1 MRMSMPDHSELVSV
15 IMPAYNSARTLEDA
29 ASSVLEQTYE
39 NIELLIADDDSSDDT
54 SEICQ
59 ALASKDS
66 RVHVITNTS
75 NQGALKTRLKAIR
88 EAKGEW
94 IAFLDSDDLWKPDK
108 LSKQLALRD
117 DTGCDLVYTGS
128 SFIDENGR
136 PFEWIMHVPERI
148 EYRQLLRQNIISN
161 SSVLMSKEAFL
172 KFAPESGDAHDMH
185 EDFACW
191 LGMLK
196 AGCEARGI
204 DEPLLIYRF
213 SSSSVTGNKLD
224 SAKMR
229 MNTYKYVGLGFF
241 SRLCCQMC
249 YSVNGIRKYRHLR

>member
-75 NQGALKTRLKAIR
+75 NQGALKTRLKAVK

-148 EYRQLLRQNIISN
+148 QYRQLLRQNIISN
-161 SSVLMSKEAFL
+161 SSVLVKKDLFVR
-172 KFAPESGDAHDMH
+172 FAPDSEDKHDMH

-191 LGMLK
+191 LGMLR
-196 AGCEARGI
+196 AGINARGI
-204 DEPLLIYRF
+204 DEPLITYRLSK
-213 SSSSVTGNKLD
+213 SSMSGNKFKAY
-224 SAKMR
+224 SMN

-241 SRLCCQMC
+241 SRLYYQMC
-249 YSVNGIRKYRHLR
+249 YSVNGINKYRHLR

>member
-1 MRMSMPDHSELVSV
+1 MSMPDHPGIVSI

-66 RVHVITNTS
+66 RVHVITNTN
-75 NQGALKTRLKAIR
+75 NQGALKTRLKAVK

-148 EYRQLLRQNIISN
+148 QYRQLLRQNIISN
-161 SSVLMSKEAFL
+161 SSVLVKKALFL
-172 KFAPESGDAHDMH
+172 RFAPDSEDKHDMH

-191 LGMLK
+191 LGMLR
-196 AGCEARGI
+196 AGHTARGI
-204 DEPLLIYRF
+204 DEPLITYRLSK
-213 SSSSVTGNKLD
+213 SSMSGNKFKAY
-224 SAKMR
+224 SMN

-241 SRLCCQMC
+241 SRLYYQMC
-249 YSVNGIRKYRHLR
+249 YSVNGINKYRHLR

>member
-1 MRMSMPDHSELVSV
+1 MRMSMPDHPGIVSI

-75 NQGALKTRLKAIR
+75 NQGALKTRLKAVK

-148 EYRQLLRQNIISN
+148 QYRQLLRQNIISN
-161 SSVLMSKEAFL
+161 SSVLVKKDLFL
-172 KFAPESGDAHDMH
+172 RFAPDSEDKHDMH

-191 LGMLK
+191 LGMLR
-196 AGCEARGI
+196 AGHTARGI
-204 DEPLLIYRF
+204 DEPLITYRLSK
-213 SSSSVTGNKLD
+213 SSMSGNKFKAY
-224 SAKMR
+224 SMN

-241 SRLCCQMC
+241 SRLYYQMC
-249 YSVNGIRKYRHLR
+249 YSVNGINKYRHLR

>member
-1 MRMSMPDHSELVSV
+1 MSMPDHSELVSV

-108 LSKQLALRD
+108 LSKQLALRN

-128 SFIDENGR
+128 SFIDENGQ
-136 PFEWIMHVPERI
+136 PYEWILHVPERT
-148 EYRQLLRQNIISN
+148 EYKQLLKQNIISN
-161 SSVLMSKEAFL
+161 SSVLVKKDLFVR
-172 KFAPESGDAHDMH
+172 FAPDNEDKHDMH

-191 LGMLK
+191 LGMLR
-196 AGCEARGI
+196 AGHTARGI
-204 DEPLLIYRF
+204 DEPLITYRLSK
-213 SSSSVTGNKLD
+213 SSISGNKLKAY
-224 SAKMR
+224 S
-229 MNTYKYVGLGFF
+229 MNMYTYKYVGLGFF
-241 SRLCCQMC
+241 SRLYYQMC
-249 YSVNGIRKYRHLR
+249 YSVNGIKKYRHLR

>member
-66 RVHVITNTS
+66 RVHVITNQS

-108 LSKQLALRD
+108 LSKQLALRN

-128 SFIDENGR
+128 SFIDENGQ
-136 PFEWIMHVPERI
+136 PYEWILHVPERT
-148 EYRQLLRQNIISN
+148 EYKQLLKQNIISN
-161 SSVLMSKEAFL
+161 SSVLVKKDLFVR
-172 KFAPESGDAHDMH
+172 FAPDNEDKHDMH

-191 LGMLK
+191 LGMLR
-196 AGCEARGI
+196 AGHTARGI
-204 DEPLLIYRF
+204 DEPLITYRLSK
-213 SSSSVTGNKLD
+213 SSMSGNKLKAY
-224 SAKMR
+224 S
-229 MNTYKYVGLGFF
+229 MNMYTYKYVGLGFF
-241 SRLCCQMC
+241 SRLYYQMC

>member
-1 MRMSMPDHSELVSV
+1 MSMPDHSELVSV

-39 NIELLIADDDSSDDT
+39 NIELLIADDYSSDDT

-59 ALASKDS
+59 AFASKDS

-75 NQGALKTRLKAIR
+75 NLGALKTRLKAIR

-108 LSKQLALRD
+108 LSKQLALRN

-128 SFIDENGR
+128 SFIDENGQ
-136 PFEWIMHVPERI
+136 PFEWILHVPERT
-148 EYRQLLRQNIISN
+148 EYKQLLKQNIISN
-161 SSVLMSKEAFL
+161 SSVLVKKELFVR
-172 KFAPESGDAHDMH
+172 FAPDNEDKHDMH

-191 LGMLK
+191 LGMLR
-196 AGCEARGI
+196 AGHTARGI
-204 DEPLLIYRF
+204 DEPLITYRLSK
-213 SSSSVTGNKLD
+213 SSMSGNKLKAY
-224 SAKMR
+224 S
-229 MNTYKYVGLGFF
+229 MNMYTYKYIGLGFF
-241 SRLCCQMC
+241 SRLYYQMC
-249 YSVNGIRKYRHLR
+249 YSVNGIKKYRHLR

>member
-1 MRMSMPDHSELVSV
+1 MRMSMPDHSELISV

-75 NQGALKTRLKAIR
+75 NQGALKTRLKAVK

-161 SSVLMSKEAFL
+161 SSVLVKKDLFVR
-172 KFAPESGDAHDMH
+172 FAPDNEDKHDMH

-191 LGMLK
+191 LGMLR
-196 AGCEARGI
+196 AGHTARGI
-204 DEPLLIYRF
+204 DEPLITYRLSK
-213 SSSSVTGNKLD
+213 SSMSGNKIKAY
-224 SAKMR
+224 S
-229 MNTYKYVGLGFF
+229 MNMYTYKYVGLGFF
-241 SRLCCQMC
+241 SRLYYQMC
-249 YSVNGIRKYRHLR
+249 YSVNGINKYRHLR

>member
-108 LSKQLALRD
+108 LSKQLALRN

-128 SFIDENGR
+128 SFIDENGQ
-136 PFEWIMHVPERI
+136 PYEWILHVPERI
-148 EYRQLLRQNIISN
+148 EYKQLLKQNIISN
-161 SSVLMSKEAFL
+161 SSVLVKKDLFVR
-172 KFAPESGDAHDMH
+172 FAPDNEDKHDMH

-191 LGMLK
+191 LGMLR
-196 AGCEARGI
+196 AGHTARGI
-204 DEPLLIYRF
+204 DEPLITYRLSK
-213 SSSSVTGNKLD
+213 SSMSGNKLKAY
-224 SAKMR
+224 S
-229 MNTYKYVGLGFF
+229 MNMYTYKYVGLGLF
-241 SRLCCQMC
+241 SRLYYQMC
-249 YSVNGIRKYRHLR
+249 YSVNGIKKYRHLR

>member
-1 MRMSMPDHSELVSV
+1 MSMPDHSELVSV

-66 RVHVITNTS
+66 RVHVITNQS

-108 LSKQLALRD
+108 LSKQLALRN

-128 SFIDENGR
+128 SFIDENGQ
-136 PFEWIMHVPERI
+136 PYEWILHVPERT
-148 EYRQLLRQNIISN
+148 EYKQLLKQNIISN
-161 SSVLMSKEAFL
+161 SSVLVKKDLFVR
-172 KFAPESGDAHDMH
+172 FAPDNEDKHDMH

-191 LGMLK
+191 LGMLR
-196 AGCEARGI
+196 AGHTARGI
-204 DEPLLIYRF
+204 DEPLITYRLSK
-213 SSSSVTGNKLD
+213 SSMSGNKLKAY
-224 SAKMR
+224 S
-229 MNTYKYVGLGFF
+229 MNMYTYKYVGLGFF
-241 SRLCCQMC
+241 SRLYYQMC

>member
-1 MRMSMPDHSELVSV
+1 MSMPDHSELVSV

-108 LSKQLALRD
+108 LSKQLALMN

-128 SFIDENGR
+128 SFIDENGQ
-136 PFEWIMHVPERI
+136 PYEWILHVPERT
-148 EYRQLLRQNIISN
+148 EYKQLLKQNIISN
-161 SSVLMSKEAFL
+161 SSVLVKKDLFVR
-172 KFAPESGDAHDMH
+172 FAPDNEDKHDMH

-191 LGMLK
+191 LGMLR
-196 AGCEARGI
+196 AGHTARGI
-204 DEPLLIYRF
+204 DEPLITYRLSK
-213 SSSSVTGNKLD
+213 SSMSGNKLKAY
-224 SAKMR
+224 S
-229 MNTYKYVGLGFF
+229 MNMYTYKYVGLGFF
-241 SRLCCQMC
+241 SRLYYQMC

>member
-39 NIELLIADDDSSDDT
+39 NIELLIADDYSSDDT

-75 NQGALKTRLKAIR
+75 NQGALKTRLKVIR

-108 LSKQLALRD
+108 LSKQLALRN

-128 SFIDENGR
+128 SFIDENGQ
-136 PFEWIMHVPERI
+136 PYEWILHVPERT
-148 EYRQLLRQNIISN
+148 EYKQLLKQNIISN
-161 SSVLMSKEAFL
+161 SSVLVKKDLFVR
-172 KFAPESGDAHDMH
+172 FAPDNEDKHDMH

-191 LGMLK
+191 LGMLR
-196 AGCEARGI
+196 AGHTARGI
-204 DEPLLIYRF
+204 DEPLITYRLSK
-213 SSSSVTGNKLD
+213 SSMSGNKLKAY
-224 SAKMR
+224 S
-229 MNTYKYVGLGFF
+229 MNMYTYKYIGLGFF
-241 SRLCCQMC
+241 SRLYYQMC

>member
-1 MRMSMPDHSELVSV
+1 MSMPDHSELVSV

-108 LSKQLALRD
+108 LSKQLALRN

-128 SFIDENGR
+128 SFIDENGQ
-136 PFEWIMHVPERI
+136 PYEWILHVPERT
-148 EYRQLLRQNIISN
+148 EYKQLLKQNIISN
-161 SSVLMSKEAFL
+161 SSVLVKKDLFVR
-172 KFAPESGDAHDMH
+172 FAPDNEDKHDMH

-191 LGMLK
+191 LGMLR
-196 AGCEARGI
+196 AGHTARGI
-204 DEPLLIYRF
+204 DEPLITYRLSK
-213 SSSSVTGNKLD
+213 SSMSGNKLKAY
-224 SAKMR
+224 S
-229 MNTYKYVGLGFF
+229 MNMYTYKYVGLGFF
-241 SRLCCQMC
+241 SRLYYQMC
-249 YSVNGIRKYRHLR
+249 YSVNGIKKYRHLR

>member
-1 MRMSMPDHSELVSV
+1 MSMPDHPGLVSI
-15 IMPAYNSARTLEDA
+15 IMPAYNSERTIEA
-29 ASSVLEQTYE
+29 AVMSVIEQTCR
-39 NIELLIADDDSSDDT
+39 NWELIIVDDASDDDTPD
-54 SEICQ
+54 ICRR
-59 ALASKDS
+59 LAAQDE
-66 RVHVITNTS
+66 RILIITNSS
-75 NQGALKTRLKAIR
+75 NLGRVESRRLA
-88 EAKGEW
+88 ANASHGDL
-94 IAFLDSDDLWKPDK
+94 IAFLDSDDMWTPDK

-148 EYRQLLRQNIISN
+148 QYRQLLRQNIISN

-172 KFAPESGDAHDMH
+172 KFALGSGDARDMH

-204 DEPLLIYRF
+204 DEPLLIYRI
-213 SSSSVTGNKLD
+213 SSGSVTGNKLD
-224 SAKMR
+224 SAKMT

-241 SRLCCQMC
+241 SRLYYQMC
-249 YSVNGIRKYRHLR
+249 YSVNGINKYRHLR

>member
-1 MRMSMPDHSELVSV
+1 MSMPDHSELVSV

-75 NQGALKTRLKAIR
+75 NQGALKTRLKAVK

-108 LSKQLALRD
+108 LSKQLTLRD

-128 SFIDENGR
+128 SFIDDNGR

-161 SSVLMSKEAFL
+161 SSVLVKKDLFVR
-172 KFAPESGDAHDMH
+172 FAPDNEDKHDMH

-191 LGMLK
+191 LGMLR
-196 AGCEARGI
+196 AGHTARGI
-204 DEPLLIYRF
+204 DEPLITYRLSK
-213 SSSSVTGNKLD
+213 SSMSGNKLKAY
-224 SAKMR
+224 S
-229 MNTYKYVGLGFF
+229 MNMYTYKYVGLGFF
-241 SRLCCQMC
+241 SRLYYQMC
-249 YSVNGIRKYRHLR
+249 YSVNGIKKYRHLR

>member
-1 MRMSMPDHSELVSV
+1 MSMPDHPGIVSI

-66 RVHVITNTS
+66 RVHVITNTN
-75 NQGALKTRLKAIR
+75 NQGALKTRLKAVK

-161 SSVLMSKEAFL
+161 SSVLVKKDLFVR
-172 KFAPESGDAHDMH
+172 FAPDNEDKHDMH

-191 LGMLK
+191 LGMLR
-196 AGCEARGI
+196 AGHTARGI
-204 DEPLLIYRF
+204 DEPLITYRLSK
-213 SSSSVTGNKLD
+213 SSMSGNKFKAY
-224 SAKMR
+224 SMN

-241 SRLCCQMC
+241 SRLYYQMC
-249 YSVNGIRKYRHLR
+249 YSVNGINKYRHLR

>member
-1 MRMSMPDHSELVSV
+1 MSMPDHPGIVSI
-15 IMPAYNSARTLEDA
+15 IMPAYNSERTIEA
-29 ASSVLEQTYE
+29 AVTSVIEQTCR
-39 NIELLIADDDSSDDT
+39 NWELIIVDDASGDDT
-54 SEICQ
+54 PDICRR
-59 ALASKDS
+59 LAAQDE
-66 RVHVITNTS
+66 RILIITNSS
-75 NQGALKTRLKAIR
+75 NLGRVESRRLA
-88 EAKGEW
+88 ANASHGNL
-94 IAFLDSDDLWKPDK
+94 IAFLDSDDMWTPDK
-108 LSKQLALRD
+108 LSKQLKLRA

-148 EYRQLLRQNIISN
+148 QYRQLLRQNIISN

>member
-1 MRMSMPDHSELVSV
+1 MSMPDHPGIVSI

-75 NQGALKTRLKAIR
+75 NQGALKTRLKAVK

-148 EYRQLLRQNIISN
+148 QYRQLLRQNIISN
-161 SSVLMSKEAFL
+161 SSVLVKKDLFL
-172 KFAPESGDAHDMH
+172 RFAPDSEDKHDMH

-191 LGMLK
+191 LGMLR
-196 AGCEARGI
+196 AGHTARGI
-204 DEPLLIYRF
+204 DEPLITYRLSK
-213 SSSSVTGNKLD
+213 SSMSGNKFKAY
-224 SAKMR
+224 SMN

-241 SRLCCQMC
+241 SRLYYQMC
-249 YSVNGIRKYRHLR
+249 YSVNGINKYRHLR

>member
-1 MRMSMPDHSELVSV
+1 MSMPDHSELVSV

-54 SEICQ
+54 SKICQ

-108 LSKQLALRD
+108 LSKQLALRN

-128 SFIDENGR
+128 SFIDENGQ
-136 PFEWIMHVPERI
+136 PYEWILHVPERT
-148 EYRQLLRQNIISN
+148 EYKQLLKQNIISN
-161 SSVLMSKEAFL
+161 SSVLVKKDLFVR
-172 KFAPESGDAHDMH
+172 FAPDNEDKHDMH

-191 LGMLK
+191 LGMLR
-196 AGCEARGI
+196 AGHTARGI
-204 DEPLLIYRF
+204 DEPLITYRLSK
-213 SSSSVTGNKLD
+213 SSMSGNKLKAY
-224 SAKMR
+224 S
-229 MNTYKYVGLGFF
+229 MNMYTFKYVGLGFF
-241 SRLCCQMC
+241 SRLYYQMC
-249 YSVNGIRKYRHLR
+249 YSVNGIKKYRHLR